1 MEKYLETRVKEFIST
16 CKEKELIEEYMTI
29 LVNENMLVWVQWYSG
44 EYCCIELQFRKN
56 VNEEFG
62 EYCIN
67 LNDIYEQG
75 DLDKF
80 VSDEEK
86 EIEKVGIKNYIY
98 YNKELFL

>member
-1 MEKYLETRVKEFIST
+1 MEKYLETRVKEFIDI
-16 CKEKELIEEYMTI
+16 CKEKELIEEFMTI
-29 LVNENMLVWVQWYSG
+29 LVNENMSLWVQWYNG
-44 EYCCIELQFRKN
+44 EHCCIELQFRKDT
-56 VNEEFG
+56 NEEFG

-80 VSDEEK
+80 VSEEEK